1 MLNILTDTLI
11 RSTLANGKT
20 QRLFDGGGLY
30 LEVSPSGGKWWRVKY
45 QLQGKEKRLSLGTYP
60 VVTLKTARERML
72 ALKRQVA
79 DGVDPSAE
87 RKALKASRDGALAN
101 SFEPV
106 AREWHAEQH
115 KPTVSEGQAKRI
127 MARLESDVFPWLGK
141 LPLAE
146 ITAPTILKTL
156 RRVEERGAI
165 ETAHRELQTIS
176 QIFRYA
182 VATGRAERD
191 PTPDLR
197 GALKPFVTTH
207 MASITEP
214 EKVGELLRAI
224 DGYTGSFV
232 VKCALQLAPLTFVR
246 PGELR
251 AALWSEF
258 DLDSGMWRIPA
269 DRMKGTKVAKAK
281 GQDHLV
287 PLSSQAVA
295 ILKALQPLTGHRP
308 AVFPSTRGDG
318 RVMSDMTMGAALR
331 RLGFASDEM
340 TAHGFRAMARTMLVE
355 RLNYDEAIV
364 EAQLAH
370 RVRDALGR
378 AYNRTQFVD
387 QRRAM
392 MQAWGSYL
400 DELKSGKTTEAPPLK
415 IAAGAG
421 YD

>member
-1 MLNILTDTLI
+1 MLNILTDSVI

-30 LEVSPSGGKWWRVKY
+30 LEVSPTGGRWWRLKY
-45 QLQGKEKRLSLGTYP
+45 QFNGKEKRISLGTYP
-60 VVTLKTARERML
+60 VVTLKAARDRML
-72 ALKRQVA
+72 AQKRQLA

-87 RKALKASRDGALAN
+87 RKAVKASRDGAASN
-101 SFEPV
+101 SFEAV
-106 AREWHAEQH
+106 AREWHEEQH
-115 KPTVSEGQAKRI
+115 KPTVSEAQAKRI
-127 MARLESDVFPWLGK
+127 LRRLETDVFPWLGK
-141 LPLAE
+141 LQIADV
-146 ITAPTILKTL
+146 TAPEVLRTL
-156 RRVEERGAI
+156 RRVEARGAV

-176 QIFRYA
+176 QVCRYA

-197 GALKPFVTTH
+197 GALKPFATTH
-207 MASITEP
+207 MAAITDP

-224 DGYTGSFV
+224 DGYTGSFPV
-232 VKCALQLAPLTFVR
+232 RCALQLAPLTFVR

-251 AALWSEF
+251 AALWAEI
-258 DLDSGMWRIPA
+258 DLDAGMWRIPSA
-269 DRMKGTKVAKAK
+269 RMKGTKTAKAK

-287 PLSSQAVA
+287 PLSSQAVC
-295 ILKALQPLTGHRP
+295 ILKTLHPLTGHRP

-331 RLGFASDEM
+331 RLGFNSDEM

-355 RLNYDEAIV
+355 RLGFDESIV

-387 QRRAM
+387 QRRVM
-392 MQAWGSYL
+392 MQSWADYL
-400 DELKSGKTTEAPPLK
+400 DKLRSAGQVVELL
-415 IAAGAG
+415 AA
-421 YD
+421 

>member
-1 MLNILTDTLI
+1 MLNTLTEGRI
-11 RSTLANGKT
+11 RSTAPADKP

-30 LEVSPSGGKWWRVKY
+30 LEVSPRGGRWWRLKY
-45 QLQGKEKRLSLGTYP
+45 RFQGKEKLLSLGTYP
-60 VVTLKTARERML
+60 VVTLKGARERAL
-72 ALKRQVA
+72 ELKRQLA
-79 DGVDPSAE
+79 DGIDPGAE
-87 RKALKASRDGALAN
+87 RKAVKASREGALAN
-101 SFEPV
+101 SFEPI
-106 AREWHAEQH
+106 AREWHEEQH
-115 KPTVSEGQAKRI
+115 KPTVSEGQARRI
-127 MARLESDVFPWLGK
+127 MARLEGDVFPWLGK
-141 LPLAE
+141 LPISE
-146 ITAPTILKTL
+146 VMAPTILQTL
-156 RRVEERGAI
+156 RRVEARGAI

-176 QIFRYA
+176 QVFRYA

-207 MASITEP
+207 MAAITEP

-224 DGYTGSFV
+224 DGYTGSFI

-258 DLDSGMWRIPA
+258 DLEAGIWRIPA
-269 DRMKGTKVAKAK
+269 ERMKGTKVAKAK

-295 ILKALQPLTGHRP
+295 ILKTLHPLTGHRP

-331 RLGFASDEM
+331 RLGFSGDEM

-355 RLNYDEAIV
+355 RLDYDESIV

-378 AYNRTQFVD
+378 AYNRTQFVE
-387 QRRAM
+387 QRKAM
-392 MQAWGSYL
+392 MQTWGDYL
-400 DELKSGKTTEAPPLK
+400 AGLKAGKSTAATPLK
-415 IAAGAG
+415 IAA
-421 YD
+421 